1 MASNEPMTP
10 RYGSCRRSS
19 TITSVRAKFICYP
32 HSFIYIKGTDV
43 IMFRKYFV
51 NNIVLV
57 SLAFLLFGCVSV
69 NSVRVD
75 QGGFM
80 YSNNSYQ
87 LFAWLHNTS
96 GQTLWAKVTIK
107 TPDGAGDCTKS
118 LEFTPDKRHQ
128 ILCKQRSMIADDIY
142 TLTIEVYKDSKYTD
156 FVGKNVLTS
165 SWNQVAIDAV
175 KQALDTQ

>member
-1 MASNEPMTP
+1 
-10 RYGSCRRSS
+10 
-19 TITSVRAKFICYP
+19 
-32 HSFIYIKGTDV
+32 
-43 IMFRKYFV
+43 
-51 NNIVLV
+51 
-57 SLAFLLFGCVSV
+57 
-69 NSVRVD
+69 VRVD

-142 TLTIEVYKDSKYTD
+142 TLTIAVYKDSKYTD
-156 FVGKNVLTS
+156 FVGKNVLTN
-165 SWNQVAIDAV
+165 SWNQVEFDAV
-175 KQALDTQ
+175 KQVWKDRQ